1 MLKIIKQADLLK
13 KVDIGYY
20 SMSSRETEGDTETCH
35 DCSRQVSSLSFPG
48 SCKVWQVGKGR
59 FPGTVTLA

>member
-20 SMSSRETEGDTETCH
+20 SMPSREVEGDTET
-35 DCSRQVSSLSFPG
+35 
-48 SCKVWQVGKGR
+48 
-59 FPGTVTLA
+59 